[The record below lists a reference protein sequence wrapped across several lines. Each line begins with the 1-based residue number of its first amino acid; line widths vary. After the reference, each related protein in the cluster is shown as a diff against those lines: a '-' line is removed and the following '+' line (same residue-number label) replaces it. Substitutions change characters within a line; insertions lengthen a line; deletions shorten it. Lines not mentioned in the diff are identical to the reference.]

1 MNFKMKK
8 LTYKELPEVLS
19 DSIVLSL
26 RKMELEQTSDWIE
39 IFEKMTPDQWSQYE
53 SIKLRQIRGE
63 RKTSSEFNQE
73 KWDNEFR
80 DFWIRYVNRERSISD
95 LSIEDEISF
104 VADFSVSEDAL
115 RKITDSKTV
124 ERITYRRNF
133 ISESEKFVFFW
144 ATESPFS
151 QWSKAY
157 FRGKTFIQDDK
168 ESDKVINGFFPY
180 DFQTYSSSEQFMMYH
195 KAIVFL
201 DRDTAQKIMSTN
213 DVRKIKELGRQVKNF
228 DENVWRYFRGK
239 VVYEGNK
246 SKFTQN
252 DALKLK
258 LFATKGTTLVE
269 ASPHDSIW
277 GIGLTESDPRAMN
290 RRTWM
295 GHNLLGEILTKI
307 RIELMG
313 EY

>member
-133 ISESEKFVFFW
+133 ISESEKFVFFGQRNHHSLSGPKLIFVVKHSFKM
-144 ATESPFS
+144 T
-151 QWSKAY
+151 
-157 FRGKTFIQDDK
+157 
-168 ESDKVINGFFPY
+168 
-180 DFQTYSSSEQFMMYH
+180 
-195 KAIVFL
+195 
-201 DRDTAQKIMSTN
+201 
-213 DVRKIKELGRQVKNF
+213 RK
-228 DENVWRYFRGK
+228 
-239 VVYEGNK
+239 
-246 SKFTQN
+246 
-252 DALKLK
+252 
-258 LFATKGTTLVE
+258 ATK
-269 ASPHDSIW
+269 
-277 GIGLTESDPRAMN
+277 
-290 RRTWM
+290 
-295 GHNLLGEILTKI
+295 
-307 RIELMG
+307 
-313 EY
+313 